1 MSVAQECDLNPKYSN
16 VSKGFGKFDSTLC
29 QCSGGSNYS
38 HKLWRAFLK
47 NIL

>member
-29 QCSGGSNYS
+29 QSSGGSNYS
-38 HKLWRAFLK
+38 RKPWRAFLK
-47 NIL
+47 NVL